1 MQEHD
6 LRVVLSAFWSARR
19 DIAMRGAES
28 GPGNKGDVDASM
40 GK

>member
-6 LRVVLSAFWSARR
+6 LKVVSFAFGNVRC

-28 GPGNKGDVDASM
+28 GPGNKGDVDTSM